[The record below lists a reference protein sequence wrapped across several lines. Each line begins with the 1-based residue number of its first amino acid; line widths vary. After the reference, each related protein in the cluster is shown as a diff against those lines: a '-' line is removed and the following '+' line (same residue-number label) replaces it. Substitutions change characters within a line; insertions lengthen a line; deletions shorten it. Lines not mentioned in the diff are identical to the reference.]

1 MLSYRFMEV
10 SMACA
15 SVEVQERFW
24 TEMFGGQVLFRGNM
38 AGLPF
43 SRMIACGVTLVF
55 REDPDFPTPP
65 GPGQEFHFRNH
76 LGLRVD
82 DLDAAIADLESRGA
96 HFVLTPA
103 IVRQMQQKKL
113 EGEGEDAGPQ
123 RKWLETTF
131 IAPPLTRERIDSGEY
146 KHEVAIMVGPDN
158 LWIELNEVKEP
169 EDARWFP
176 A

>member
-1 MLSYRFMEV
+1 MESYRFMEV
-10 SMACA
+10 SMAC
-15 SVEVQERFW
+15 SSIEEQEKFW
-24 TEMFGGQVLFRGNM
+24 IEMFGGQVLFRGKM
-38 AGLPF
+38 AGHPF

-55 REDPDFPTPP
+55 REDPEFPAKP
-65 GPGQEFHFRNH
+65 GPGQEFHFREH

-82 DLDAAIADLESRGA
+82 DLDKAIADLESRGA

-113 EGEGEDAGPQ
+113 EGAESG
-123 RKWLETTF
+123 RKWLETDF

-176 A
+176 E